1 MIKLKELSFNEEILL
16 TIGVDENDGS
26 VILVDKF
33 KNTIQLGVNG
43 ISLISNTDLNIS
55 AKGNI
60 IIEALNVTIN
70 AEVGVT
76 VKGNATAELS
86 ASMQTIVKG
95 AMVMIN

>member
-1 MIKLKELSFNEEILL
+1 MIKLKELSFNEEMLL

-70 AEVGVT
+70 AEAGVA
-76 VKGNATAELS
+76 VKGNAAAELS
-86 ASMQTIVKG
+86 ASGQTTVKG

>member
-70 AEVGVT
+70 AEVGVA
-76 VKGNATAELS
+76 VKGNAAAELS
-86 ASMQTIVKG
+86 ASGQTTVKG